1 MSLNCAH
8 ALESLNTVPGANFT
22 FVQFSRLARLGLL
35 LLDLWPCSSFRCWRK
50 SVAMPGDA
58 EVPAVCS
65 VGANHAIMDHNS
77 LPDVRPF
84 VHLSI
89 HLSPQVST
97 GSMIIGVHRSN
108 SAAVPTIAG
117 CKQDVVQLWTL
128 LSLLL
133 PSKRRKNVHFNFFCV
148 NFFSH
153 TITNLNRR
161 SSSRR

>member
-1 MSLNCAH
+1 MHLNLLTPYPVPISLSCNSH
-8 ALESLNTVPGANFT
+8 GSLASASSSSICGLVLPSVAGE
-22 FVQFSRLARLGLL
+22 SRLRCLATQKFLPSVLSVQTMQ
-35 LLDLWPCSSFRCWRK
+35 LWITTACQT
-50 SVAMPGDA
+50 SVR
-58 EVPAVCS
+58 S
-65 VGANHAIMDHNS
+65 
-77 LPDVRPF
+77 F

-89 HLSPQVST
+89 HLSPQVSA